1 MSWGPGFVITIVAIV
16 LFAGILKEYMRNRR
30 EEEDPKRD
38 EEWRSTLARL
48 EELEERV
55 RVLERIVT
63 DPRDHLKREINRL

>member
-30 EEEDPKRD
+30 EEEDPKTD
-38 EEWRSTLARL
+38 EEWQATLARL

-63 DPRDHLKREINRL
+63 DPRDHLKQEINRL

>member
-30 EEEDPKRD
+30 DEEDPKRD
-38 EEWRSTLARL
+38 EEWHSTLARL

>member
-1 MSWGPGFVITIVAIV
+1 MSWGPGFVITIVAIA
-16 LFAGILKEYMRNRR
+16 LFAGIIKEYLRNKQKD
-30 EEEDPKRD
+30 EPARD
-38 EEWRSTLARL
+38 EEWEATVARL